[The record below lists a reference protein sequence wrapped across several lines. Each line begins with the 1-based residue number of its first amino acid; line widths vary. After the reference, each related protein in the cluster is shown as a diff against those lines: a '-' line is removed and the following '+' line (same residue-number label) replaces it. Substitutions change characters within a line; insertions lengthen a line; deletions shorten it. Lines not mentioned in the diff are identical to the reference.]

1 MEWFMTQYLFL
12 SRLILFCMAWIVA
25 ATAVRA
31 QENEIEKSRV
41 YGKMFVAPLKLEM
54 FPPVCVVE
62 KIAGPDVKS
71 GFAAMRDP
79 NRPSIVLFCKD
90 ILPEAKPL
98 IAALN
103 RTAQANQLP
112 LFLTVTLEK
121 GIARGEPGEFDPAL
135 YLQAEETKEVI
146 NQLRGRLE
154 SMEADQVTSGIA
166 VNRFWRDA
174 IGYPAEKDLLLAYVR
189 GKVLHIEQLSSGS
202 LSEAEV
208 AAIVERVEQS
218 HQKSKPVAP

>member
-1 MEWFMTQYLFL
+1 MTRYLFV
-12 SRLILFCMAWIVA
+12 SRMILFGMALVVA
-25 ATAVRA
+25 NTAIRA
-31 QENEIEKSRV
+31 QENEIENSRI
-41 YGKMFVAPLKLEM
+41 YGKTFVGPLKLQM

-79 NRPSIVLFCKD
+79 NRPSIILFCKD
-90 ILPEAKPL
+90 ILPEAKHF

-121 GIARGEPGEFDPAL
+121 GIARGEPGQFDPAL
-135 YLQAEETKEVI
+135 YLQTEDTQEVI
-146 NQLRGRLE
+146 RQLRSRLE

-166 VNRFWRDA
+166 VNRFYREA
-174 IGYPAEKDLLLAYVR
+174 IGYSAEKDMLVAYVR
-189 GKVLHIEQLSSGS
+189 GKVLHIEQLSSDS
-202 LSEAEV
+202 LSEVEV
-208 AAIVERVEQS
+208 AAIVEHIEQT
-218 HQKSKPVAP
+218 HQKSKPQAP

>member
-1 MEWFMTQYLFL
+1 MTRYLFV
-12 SRLILFCMAWIVA
+12 SRMILFGMALVVA
-25 ATAVRA
+25 NTAIRA
-31 QENEIEKSRV
+31 QENEIENSRI
-41 YGKMFVAPLKLEM
+41 YGKTFVGPLKLQM

-79 NRPSIVLFCKD
+79 NRPSLILFCKD

-121 GIARGEPGEFDPAL
+121 GIARGEPGQFYPAL
-135 YLQAEETKEVI
+135 YCQTE
-146 NQLRGRLE
+146 
-154 SMEADQVTSGIA
+154 
-166 VNRFWRDA
+166 
-174 IGYPAEKDLLLAYVR
+174 
-189 GKVLHIEQLSSGS
+189 
-202 LSEAEV
+202 
-208 AAIVERVEQS
+208 
-218 HQKSKPVAP
+218 